1 MKKTLAALLTGVAL
15 CSCSQRPGVTADYRV
30 VPLPGKIE
38 VDTAGTADKFFK
50 LDKNTVIYYSDAKLA
65 NEAQF
70 LAEYLKPLT
79 GLDLRIS
86 AKEPSG
92 NYIELDI
99 DDDIQDRHRFR
110 QDRH

>member
-1 MKKTLAALLTGVAL
+1 MKKTFAAILTGVAL
-15 CSCSQRPGVTADYRV
+15 CSCSQRPDVTADYRV

-79 GLDLRIS
+79 GLDLKIS
-86 AKEPSG
+86 EKEPSA

-99 DDDIQDRHRFR
+99 DGDMTNA
-110 QDRH
+110 